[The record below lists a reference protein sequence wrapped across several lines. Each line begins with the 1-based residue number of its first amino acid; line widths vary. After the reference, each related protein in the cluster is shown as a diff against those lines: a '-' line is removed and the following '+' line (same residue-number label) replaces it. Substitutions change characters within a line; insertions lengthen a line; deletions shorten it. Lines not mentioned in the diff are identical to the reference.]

1 MRENRSCFATLIIVV
16 LAALVAALLLVAAF
30 VVWLAGLMGSLLYP
44 CLIVGIALA
53 IFALILDKV
62 SLREA
67 MRELHERI
75 RVIYEVTR
83 MLRECAEWVASLLF
97 RRQ

>member
-53 IFALILDKV
+53 IFALILYKV
-62 SLREA
+62 SLCRKVCRAYFPIESNGI
-67 MRELHERI
+67 LP
-75 RVIYEVTR
+75 
-83 MLRECAEWVASLLF
+83 
-97 RRQ
+97 